1 MIKKDKYLKNVV
13 PLKPIRFFQISKS
26 CKLVLLKKLSIYQG
40 FQKFYFLRPPM
51 KKLKKLWPLSTIFLL
66 KKC

>member
-40 FQKFYFLRPPM
+40 FQNFYFLRPPL
-51 KKLKKLWPLSTIFLL
+51 KKLKKL
-66 KKC
+66 